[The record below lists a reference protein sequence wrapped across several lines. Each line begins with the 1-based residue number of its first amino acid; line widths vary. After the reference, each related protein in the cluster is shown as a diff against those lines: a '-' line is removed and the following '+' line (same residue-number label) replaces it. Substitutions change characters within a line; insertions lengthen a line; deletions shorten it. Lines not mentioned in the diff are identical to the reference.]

1 MRAFLTKNKLGKYNE
16 EQMKQREEEQRQ
28 EQEAEEAL
36 IKTFAVGDRCEIE
49 VPTQPKRRGTIMY
62 IGK

>member
-1 MRAFLTKNKLGKYNE
+1 
-16 EQMKQREEEQRQ
+16 MKQREEEQRQ